1 PRTCRRPRYRRVLA
15 AWHIRLFYRCAPST
29 ANLIIITFPPVG
41 NEVDLIRQR
50 ESFEKPHLLRGG
62 GQPPSGMLQ
71 KETSSQLT
79 LLVKS
84 RRPISNAM
92 EVGFSRGMGPV
103 SLALKHRLP
112 YRFYARF

>member
-1 PRTCRRPRYRRVLA
+1 
-15 AWHIRLFYRCAPST
+15 
-29 ANLIIITFPPVG
+29 
-41 NEVDLIRQR
+41 
-50 ESFEKPHLLRGG
+50 
-62 GQPPSGMLQ
+62 MLYKQ
-71 KETSSQLT
+71 TSSQLT

-103 SLALKHRLP
+103 SLAFKHRLP